1 MGSKYVIYVSPY
13 EWGLVEPVK
22 TISEYIRDKLKKDLS
37 EVSDHQIAR
46 MFPVLEDLVQGR
58 EMKATAIARIMEL
71 FERHFGFADSDER
84 ERVEEAVG
92 RLVDRLLAMRAREP
106 LKVFKLVRSLR
117 SLLIGFVR
125 GRILHPVAV
134 YEKQSEKG
142 G

>member
-58 EMKATAIARIMEL
+58 EMKSTAIARIMEL
-71 FERHFGFADSDER
+71 FERHFGFADSKER

-125 GRILHPVAV
+125 GRVLHPVAV